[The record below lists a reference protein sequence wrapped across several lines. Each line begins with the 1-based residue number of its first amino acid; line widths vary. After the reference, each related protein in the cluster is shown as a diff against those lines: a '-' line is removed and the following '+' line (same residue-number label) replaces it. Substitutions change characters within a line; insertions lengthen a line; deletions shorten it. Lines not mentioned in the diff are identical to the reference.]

1 MAEVYYKQ
9 ARKNVLGF
17 RNQSHSVNKCYA
29 KNEESLFVLKVLHAR
44 AQPHT
49 GAQHPHPPPTGRER
63 GQAGG

>member
-1 MAEVYYKQ
+1 MCWASGT
-9 ARKNVLGF
+9 R
-17 RNQSHSVNKCYA
+17 SHSVNKCYA
-29 KNEESLFVLKVLHAR
+29 KNEESLFVWKVLQAR